1 MRKFTIFLTLL
12 LLFVVGGVRAEVI
25 TTTPIPGVEYKIKC
39 IATAHTGYLGDDGST
54 LQGRHNTGTIFVL
67 EATSTAGQYYLK
79 SKETGK
85 YINAAGVTSGSAISF
100 DATPTTYWTLDQ
112 TNADVAK
119 NSWAIRPNGTAGVS
133 LNNNGAQGTA
143 CPYMKVFEHNRSGQG
158 CDLWTFDDM
167 SAEQLPT
174 LPYGKYI
181 RVSST
186 KADFLT
192 VATGA
197 DDNAHWYVMTQER
210 GGESPMYDNGTN
222 TMKRAAASVQVSG
235 QALTTAYAKY
245 LVRFFNAGSEGQ
257 YFIQFAT
264 GGYITKDLTVNSR
277 VVAQPYQIYNIRN
290 EATHIGWN
298 LPNTDGSYG
307 SRVDNNSAGSTLSFW
322 GSGLITAPNGNND
335 WSIYPVEFVD
345 PVNISYTLSAATTG
359 ETFAGSYSSGWA
371 GEHTLLPV
379 LSGAGAYTLSNANFE
394 ENGDAHTLTAVI
406 NFPFPVSSATKK
418 VVTGIQSQLGSAY
431 WRAKPN
437 AGAYEA
443 YSTNTEATITLD
455 NADQFQWYIYPSF
468 ADGTFSF
475 KIQNK
480 ESGKYLPALAAAQG
494 VNKVNALAD
503 EASAG
508 TYYYM
513 PCIDGYY
520 GFSINAA
527 GTIFLTIN
535 TGSTDNQPLWAWTK
549 SGTHKGSN
557 LTFPAITKGEEYI
570 EATINK
576 YKSAPTLDI
585 LAGSTVMGPSEFA
598 APAEVNAAIAAAN
611 AVEETV
617 AAKYAFI
624 NGETAST
631 IQTYL
636 NAVNTYGALTNYQFE
651 VKYPYSTLILPCP
664 STLPSGITLYNC
676 SATEANG
683 YTLTLAEVS
692 GNMTPNTPYII
703 ASTVGNKYT
712 IIGWDKGGRD
722 TYTLSGSWLTGVLTE
737 GGATVP
743 ADSYVLAAKN
753 GQQGF
758 YQTNGSVTCPQYK
771 CYLTVPASAG
781 SARAFYF
788 PGDEPTS
795 IEGIFAAD
803 ESGTVSIYNLAGQ
816 KLNRLQ
822 KGINI
827 VNGRKVVVK

>member
-1 MRKFTIFLTLL
+1 MRNFTILLTLL
-12 LLFVVGGVRAEVI
+12 LLSVVGGVRAEVI
-25 TTTPIPGVEYKIKC
+25 TTTPQPGVNYKIKC
-39 IATAHTGYLGDDGST
+39 IATDHSGYLGDDGTT
-54 LQGRHNTGTIFVL
+54 LQGRHATGTVFIL
-67 EATSTAGQYYLK
+67 EATAVDGQYYLK
-79 SKETGK
+79 SLETGK
-85 YINAAGVTSGSAISF
+85 YVNAAGVTSGSAITF
-100 DATPTTYWTLDQ
+100 DMTPTTYWTLDQ
-112 TNADVAK
+112 TNANVSK

-133 LNNNGAQGTA
+133 LNNNGSGTAA
-143 CPYMKVFEHNRSGQG
+143 CPYMKVNVHNSNTQG
-158 CDLWTFDDM
+158 CDLWTFD
-167 SAEQLPT
+167 EYT
-174 LPYGKYI
+174 LPLGKHI
-181 RVSST
+181 QISST

-192 VATGA
+192 VATGLS
-197 DDNAHWYVMTQER
+197 DNDHWYVMTQTR
-210 GGESPMYDNGTN
+210 GGETPMYDNGTSR
-222 TMKRAAASVQVSG
+222 MARAATSVQVNG
-235 QALTTAYAKY
+235 QPVTGYEKY
-245 LVRFFNAGSEGQ
+245 LVRFLSTDTDGQ
-257 YFIQFAT
+257 YYVQFGT
-264 GGYITKDLTVNSR
+264 GAYVTSTLTTGTSAN
-277 VVAQPYQIYNIRN
+277 AQAFFIYNINN

-298 LPNTDGSYG
+298 LPNGGSHG
-307 SRVDNNSAGSTLSFW
+307 SRVDNNGAGSSLAFY
-322 GSGLITAPNGNND
+322 GSGLITGLNGNND

-345 PVNISYTLSAATTG
+345 IVSIAYTLTADGTD
-359 ETFAGSYSSGWA
+359 EVFAGSYQAAWLESETELPEFLGVSG
-371 GEHTLLPV
+371 
-379 LSGAGAYTLSNANFE
+379 YTLNDVNFAQSG
-394 ENGDAHTLTAVI
+394 ENYTLTARI
-406 NFPFPVSSATKK
+406 SFPFPVSSATKK
-418 VVTGIQSQLGSAY
+418 TPTGIQSKLGSAY
-431 WRAKPN
+431 WRAKLT
-437 AGAYEA
+437 GDAYQA

-480 ESGKYLPALAAAQG
+480 VSGKYLPSLSAAQDENS
-494 VNKVNALAD
+494 VNNLVD

-513 PCIDGYY
+513 PCIGGYY

-535 TGSTDNQPLWAWTK
+535 SGLTDNQSLWAWTK
-549 SGTHKGSN
+549 DDSHQGSN
-557 LTFPAITKGEEYI
+557 LTFPAITKGAEYI
-570 EATINK
+570 DATLNK
-576 YKSAPTLDI
+576 FKSAPMFNI
-585 LAGSTVMGPSEFA
+585 LAGSTVIGPSEFA
-598 APAEVNAAIAAAN
+598 APAEINQAITDALSVASGD
-611 AVEETV
+611 V
-617 AAKYAFI
+617 AAKYDFI
-624 NGETAST
+624 NGEIGQK

-636 NAVNTYGALTNYQFE
+636 NAVNTNGALTNYQFE

-664 STLPSGITLYNC
+664 SLLPSGITLYDC

-692 GNMTPNTPYII
+692 GNMTQNTPYII

-712 IIGWDKGGRD
+712 IIGWDKGSRA
-722 TYTLSGSWLTGVLTE
+722 THTSSGSWLTGVLTE
-737 GGATVP
+737 GGVTVP

-795 IEGIFAAD
+795 IESIFAAD

-822 KGINI
+822 KGVNI

>member
-1 MRKFTIFLTLL
+1 MRFL
-12 LLFVVGGVRAEVI
+12 
-25 TTTPIPGVEYKIKC
+25 
-39 IATAHTGYLGDDGST
+39 ST
-54 LQGRHNTGTIFVL
+54 DTD
-67 EATSTAGQYYLK
+67 GQYYVQFG
-79 SKETGK
+79 TGA
-85 YINAAGVTSGSAISF
+85 YVTS
-100 DATPTTYWTLDQ
+100 T
-112 TNADVAK
+112 
-119 NSWAIRPNGTAGVS
+119 
-133 LNNNGAQGTA
+133 
-143 CPYMKVFEHNRSGQG
+143 
-158 CDLWTFDDM
+158 
-167 SAEQLPT
+167 
-174 LPYGKYI
+174 
-181 RVSST
+181 
-186 KADFLT
+186 
-192 VATGA
+192 
-197 DDNAHWYVMTQER
+197 
-210 GGESPMYDNGTN
+210 
-222 TMKRAAASVQVSG
+222 
-235 QALTTAYAKY
+235 LTTGTSANAQA
-245 LVRFFNAGSEGQ
+245 FF
-257 YFIQFAT
+257 
-264 GGYITKDLTVNSR
+264 
-277 VVAQPYQIYNIRN
+277 IYNINN

-298 LPNTDGSYG
+298 LPNGGSHG
-307 SRVDNNSAGSTLSFW
+307 SRVDNNGAGSSLAFY
-322 GSGLITAPNGNND
+322 GSGLITGLNGNND

-345 PVNISYTLSAATTG
+345 IVSIAYTLTADGTD
-359 ETFAGSYSSGWA
+359 EVFAGSYQAAWLESETELPEFLGVSG
-371 GEHTLLPV
+371 
-379 LSGAGAYTLSNANFE
+379 YTLNDVNFAQSG
-394 ENGDAHTLTAVI
+394 ENYTLTARI
-406 NFPFPVSSATKK
+406 SFPFPVSSATKK
-418 VVTGIQSQLGSAY
+418 TPTGIQSKLGSAY
-431 WRAKPN
+431 WRAKLT
-437 AGAYEA
+437 GDAYQA

-480 ESGKYLPALAAAQG
+480 VSGKYLPSLSEAQS
-494 VNKVNALAD
+494 VNTVNNLVD

-513 PCIDGYY
+513 PCIGGYY

-535 TGSTDNQPLWAWTK
+535 SGLTDNQSLWAWTK
-549 SGTHKGSN
+549 DDSHQGSN
-557 LTFPAITKGEEYI
+557 LTFPAITKGAEYI
-570 EATINK
+570 DATLNK
-576 YKSAPTLDI
+576 FKSAPMFNI
-585 LAGSTVMGPSEFA
+585 LAGSTVIGPSEFA
-598 APAEVNAAIAAAN
+598 APAEINQAITDALSVASGD
-611 AVEETV
+611 V
-617 AAKYAFI
+617 AAKYDFI
-624 NGETAST
+624 NGEIGQK

-636 NAVNTYGALTNYQFE
+636 NAVNTNGALTNYQFE

-664 STLPSGITLYNC
+664 SLLPSGITLYDC

-692 GNMTPNTPYII
+692 GNMTQNTPYII

-712 IIGWDKGGRD
+712 IIGWDKGSRA
-722 TYTLSGSWLTGVLTE
+722 THTSSGSWLTGVLTE
-737 GGATVP
+737 GGVTVP

>member
-1 MRKFTIFLTLL
+1 MRNFTIFLTLL
-12 LLFVVGGVRAEVI
+12 LLFVVGGVRADVI
-25 TTTPIPGVEYKIKC
+25 TTKPLPGVEYKIKC
-39 IATAHTGYLGDDGST
+39 IATDHNGYLGDDGST
-54 LQGRHNTGTIFVL
+54 LQGRHATGTIFVL
-67 EATSTAGQYYLK
+67 EATTTAGQYYLK

-100 DATPTTYWTLDQ
+100 DADPTTYWTLDQ
-112 TNADVAK
+112 TNANVSM

-133 LNNNGAQGTA
+133 LNNNGAAGNT
-143 CPYMKVFEHNRSGQG
+143 CPYMKVNVHNSTTQG
-158 CDLWTFDDM
+158 CDLWTFDDIM
-167 SAEQLPT
+167 DQQTPSLPS
-174 LPYGKYI
+174 GKYI

-192 VATGA
+192 TATGA
-197 DDNAHWYVMTQER
+197 DDNAHWYLMTQTR
-210 GGESPMYDNGTN
+210 NGETPMYDNGMSTI
-222 TMKRAAASVQVSG
+222 KRAATSEQVAAQPIAG
-235 QALTTAYAKY
+235 KEKY
-245 LVRFFNAGSEGQ
+245 LVRFFSTSTTGQ
-257 YFIQFAT
+257 YLVQFGT
-264 GGYITKDLTVNSR
+264 GRYIASDLTVNSR
-277 VVAQPYQIYNIRN
+277 AGAQPYIIYNIN
-290 EATHIGWN
+290 GEATHIGWN
-298 LPNTDGSYG
+298 LPNAGGTHG
-307 SRVDNNSAGSTLSFW
+307 SRVDNNGAGSTLAFW
-322 GSGLITAPNGNND
+322 ETGLITGLNGNND
-335 WSIYPVEFVD
+335 WSLYPVEFVD
-345 PVNISYTLSAATTG
+345 GVNVAYTLSAAETG
-359 ETFAGSYSSGWA
+359 ETFMGSYEAMWNGA
-371 GEHTLLPV
+371 ETLQPV
-379 LSGAGAYTLSNANFE
+379 IPGAGAYTLSHTNFV
-394 ENGDAHTLTAVI
+394 ENGDVHTLTAVI

-418 VVTGIQSQLGSAY
+418 TPTGIQSKLGPAY

-437 AGAYEA
+437 GDAYEA

-480 ESGKYLPALAAAQG
+480 VSGMYLPSLSAAQS
-494 VNKVNALAD
+494 VNTVNNLVD

-513 PCIDGYY
+513 SCIGEYY

-535 TGSTDNQPLWAWTK
+535 TGSTDNQRLWAWTK
-549 SGTHKGSN
+549 SGSHQGSN
-557 LTFPAITKGEEYI
+557 LTFPAITKGAEYI
-570 EATINK
+570 DATLNK
-576 YKSAPTLDI
+576 FKSAPTFNI
-585 LAGSTVMGPSEFA
+585 LAGSTVVGPSEFA
-598 APAEVNAAIAAAN
+598 APAEINQAITDALN
-611 AVEETV
+611 VTSEDVAV
-617 AAKYAFI
+617 KYDFI
-624 NGETAST
+624 NSEIGQK

-664 STLPSGITLYNC
+664 SMRPSGITLYNC

-712 IIGWDKGGRD
+712 IIGWDKGSRA
-722 TYTLSGSWLTGVLTE
+722 THTPSGSWLTGVLTE
-737 GGATVP
+737 GGVTVP

-758 YQTNGSVTCPQYK
+758 YQTDGSVTCPQYK

-822 KGINI
+822 KGVNI

>member
-1 MRKFTIFLTLL
+1 MRNFTIFLTLL

-25 TTTPIPGVEYKIKC
+25 TTTPQPGVNYKIKC
-39 IATAHTGYLGDDGST
+39 IATDHTGYLGDDGTT
-54 LQGRHNTGTIFVL
+54 LQGRHATGTGFIL
-67 EATSTAGQYYLK
+67 EATGVDGQYYLK
-79 SKETGK
+79 SLETGK
-85 YINAAGVTSGSAISF
+85 YVNAAGVTSGSAITF
-100 DATPTTYWTLDQ
+100 DITPTTYWTLDQ
-112 TNADVAK
+112 TNADVSK

-133 LNNNGAQGTA
+133 LNNNGVASAT
-143 CPYMKVFEHNRSGQG
+143 CPYMKVNVHNNSGQG
-158 CDLWTFDDM
+158 CDLWTFDEHPL
-167 SAEQLPT
+167 SLPW
-174 LPYGKYI
+174 GKHI
-181 RVSST
+181 QISRT

-192 VATGA
+192 VATGLS
-197 DDNAHWYVMTQER
+197 DNDHWYVMTQTR
-210 GGESPMYDNGTN
+210 NGETPMYDNGTS
-222 TMKRAAASVQVSG
+222 TMSRAATSVRVNG
-235 QALTTAYAKY
+235 KPIAGYEKY
-245 LVRFFNAGSEGQ
+245 LVRFLSTGTDGQ
-257 YFIQFAT
+257 YLVQFGT
-264 GGYITKDLTVNSR
+264 GAYVTSTLTTGTSAN
-277 VVAQPYQIYNIRN
+277 AQAFFIYNINN

-298 LPNTDGSYG
+298 LPNGGSHG
-307 SRVDNNSAGSTLSFW
+307 SRVDNNGAGSTLAFW
-322 GSGLITAPNGNND
+322 ESGLITGLNGNND
-335 WSIYPVEFVD
+335 WSIYPVEFAD
-345 PVNISYTLSAATTG
+345 PVRI
-359 ETFAGSYSSGWA
+359 
-371 GEHTLLPV
+371 
-379 LSGAGAYTLSNANFE
+379 AYTLTADGTDEVFTGSYLTPWHESETEHPEFMGVSGHTLNDVNFAQS
-394 ENGDAHTLTAVI
+394 GDNYTLTARI
-406 NFPFPVSSATKK
+406 SFPFPVSSATKK
-418 VVTGIQSQLGSAY
+418 NPTGIQSKLGPAY

-437 AGAYEA
+437 GDAYEA

-480 ESGKYLPALAAAQG
+480 VSGKYLPSLSAAQSVNT
-494 VNKVNALAD
+494 VNKLVD

-508 TYYYM
+508 TYYCM
-513 PCIDGYY
+513 PCIGEYY

-535 TGSTDNQPLWAWTK
+535 TGSTDNQQLWAWTK
-549 SGTHKGSN
+549 SGSHQGSN
-557 LTFPAITKGEEYI
+557 LTFPAITKGAEYI
-570 EATINK
+570 DATLNK
-576 YKSAPTLDI
+576 FKSAPTFNI
-585 LAGSTVMGPSEFA
+585 LAGSTVVGPSEFA
-598 APAEVNAAIAAAN
+598 APAEINQAITDALN
-611 AVEETV
+611 VTSEDVAV
-617 AAKYAFI
+617 KYDFI
-624 NGETAST
+624 NSEIGQK

-664 STLPSGITLYNC
+664 SVLPSGITLYNC

-692 GNMTPNTPYII
+692 GNMTQNTPYII

-712 IIGWDKGGRD
+712 IIGWDKGSRA
-722 TYTLSGSWLTGVLTE
+722 THTLSGSWLTGVLTE

-743 ADSYVLAAKN
+743 ANSYVLAAKN

>member
-39 IATAHTGYLGDDGST
+39 IATDHTGYLGDDGST
-54 LQGRHNTGTIFVL
+54 LQGRHATGTIFVL
-67 EATSTAGQYYLK
+67 EATSTAGRYYLK

-119 NSWAIRPNGTAGVS
+119 KSWAIRPNGTAGVS
-133 LNNNGAQGTA
+133 LNNNGAQGSA
-143 CPYMKVFEHNRSGQG
+143 CPYMKVNVHNSTTQG
-158 CDLWTFDDM
+158 CDLWTFD
-167 SAEQLPT
+167 EQPLALPA
-174 LPYGKYI
+174 GKFI
-181 RVSST
+181 QISST

-192 VATGA
+192 AATSA
-197 DDNAHWYVMTQER
+197 VDHAHWYVMTQVR
-210 GGESPMYDNGTN
+210 GGETPMYDNGTS
-222 TMKRAAASVQVSG
+222 TMKRAATSEVINKQAVASHK
-235 QALTTAYAKY
+235 KY
-245 LVRFFNAGSEGQ
+245 LVRFFNTSVDGQ
-257 YFIQFAT
+257 YLVQFGT
-264 GGYITKDLTVNSR
+264 GNFVTSTLTTSSSAS
-277 VVAQPYQIYNIRN
+277 AQPYKIYNIN
-290 EATHIGWN
+290 GEATHIGWN
-298 LPNTDGSYG
+298 LVKSDGSCG
-307 SRVDNNSAGSTLSFW
+307 KRVDNNSAGSTVAFW
-322 GSGLITAPNGNND
+322 GDESEITTTGGNND
-335 WSIYPVEFVD
+335 WSIYPVEFIDGVT
-345 PVNISYTLSAATTG
+345 VAYTLSAAETG
-359 ETFAGSYSSGWA
+359 ETFAGSYAAVWDGT
-371 GEHTLLPV
+371 ETLQPV
-379 LSGAGAYTLSNANFE
+379 LSGAGAYTLSNTNFE

-418 VVTGIQSQLGSAY
+418 NPTGIQSQLGSAY

-437 AGAYEA
+437 ADAYEA
-443 YSTNTEATITLD
+443 YSTNSEATITLD

-480 ESGKYLPALAAAQG
+480 VSGKYLPALAAAQG
-494 VNKVNALAD
+494 ANTVNALVD

-513 PCIDGYY
+513 PCIGSYY

-535 TGSTDNQPLWAWTK
+535 TGSSDNQRLWAWTK
-549 SGTHKGSN
+549 TGTTHQGSN
-557 LTFPAITKGEEYI
+557 LTFPTITKGEEYI
-570 EATINK
+570 NATFNK
-576 YKSAPTLDI
+576 FKGAPTLDI

-664 STLPSGITLYNC
+664 SMLPSGITLYNC

-712 IIGWDKGGRD
+712 IIGWDKGSRA
-722 TYTLSGSWLTGVLTE
+722 THTPSGSWLTGVLTE

-795 IEGIFAAD
+795 IEGIFGAD
-803 ESGTVSIYNLAGQ
+803 ESGAVSIYNLAGQ

-827 VNGRKVVVK
+827 VNGRKVVVN